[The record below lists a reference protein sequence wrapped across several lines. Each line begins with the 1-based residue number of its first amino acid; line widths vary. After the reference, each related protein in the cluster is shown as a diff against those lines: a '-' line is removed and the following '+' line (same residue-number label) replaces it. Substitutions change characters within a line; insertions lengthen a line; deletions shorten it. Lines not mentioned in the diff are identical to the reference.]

1 MNKLRTITLIIVAL
15 CAARFGAPVSV
26 YADSGTIT
34 LEQLKLRDLRLRGPT
49 DAIFFSFA
57 PPAHWALSGPATIE
71 FDLEIVI
78 PGDALSDVAASSPV
92 TGTETVAPPSS
103 AGKCVGGTISVSVN
117 EKFQGTFPLVS
128 GGARK
133 LSVPVAATALKPLP
147 ANKGAIGIFIGYENT
162 DRCGVEQ
169 YSQVFLRP
177 STRFVFEKTDI
188 EPSIDLRALPRPIVQ
203 RAYEPDSAMLVLPD
217 SPSALELE
225 AALNVA
231 AGFARMSDGTLA
243 LTATTISK
251 MTAALWSANHLIVVG
266 KPDGLPI
273 IGITKLARPVQGDK
287 FAVGANGAED
297 DGVVQLGVSPYN
309 KTKSVLVIS
318 GNTDAAVAKAGRA
331 LSSGAVRPVGQNSV
345 ALIAVAT
352 DPRITAEAFPETRTL
367 ADLGYDTQR
376 AQSAGGNLFTYEFS
390 APNSVA
396 LTGDAYVDLSFVHSA
411 VLDYDRSSL
420 NILLNDIAIGSVRLS
435 DGSTRVSRTRIL
447 IPESALRPGT
457 NKLVVQSLLSPRSSA
472 RNQPFDAIWL
482 AIQADSTLFMRFT
495 SKPAS
500 SVAPR
505 LNLSNLPKPFTEESN
520 LGSTAFVLAPR
531 SPAAWSAAV
540 DIAYALGLRS
550 SATALDLR
558 AGFADAA
565 TLDFRGLRNLIMVG
579 KATDFPQLDELRAFM
594 PAPFDRGS
602 NIANEANAGIGYRV
616 AASDDVG
623 YIQIVGSP
631 WNDQRAVML
640 ALGSTDK
647 ALAWVGKALST
658 PDQRARL
665 SGNLAF
671 VNDDQILSANV
682 RVAARSSAPTATPVG
697 TAAAQ
702 VTLVPGP
709 EAPATAVTTG
719 TQPAGA
725 SALTLSTSGLLF
737 VLFGLIG
744 LAIVIIVGSSIINQ
758 LRNRARNR

>member
-1 MNKLRTITLIIVAL
+1 MNKLRTITLIIVAM
-15 CAARFGAPVSV
+15 CAAQTGAPIGVF
-26 YADSGTIT
+26 ADSGTIT
-34 LEQLKLRDLRLRGPT
+34 LEQLKLRDLRLRGPN
-49 DAIFFSFA
+49 DAIFFTFA

-78 PGDALSDVAASSPV
+78 PGDALSNVAASSPV
-92 TGTETVAPPSS
+92 TATGSVAPPSS

-133 LSVPVAATALKPLP
+133 LSVPVAAAALKPLP
-147 ANKGAIGIFIGYENT
+147 ANKGAIGIFVGYENA

-177 STRFVFEKTDI
+177 STRFVFEKIDI

-217 SPSALELE
+217 APSALELE

-251 MTAALWSANHLIVVG
+251 MTEALWSANHLIVVG

-287 FAVGANGAED
+287 FAVSANGAED

-331 LSSGAVRPVGQNSV
+331 LSSGAVRPAGQNSV
-345 ALIAVAT
+345 ALIAAAV
-352 DPRITAEAFPETRTL
+352 DPRLTSEAFPETRTL
-367 ADLGYDTQR
+367 ADLGYETQR
-376 AQSAGGNLFTYEFS
+376 AQSAGGNLFTYEFA

-396 LTGDAYVDLSFVHSA
+396 LIGDAYIELSFVHSA
-411 VLDYDRSSL
+411 VLDYDRSSI

-457 NKLVVQSLLSPRSSA
+457 NKLVVQSLLSSRSSA

-482 AIQADSTLFMRFT
+482 SIQSDTALFMRFT
-495 SKPAS
+495 SKPAP

-531 SPAAWSAAV
+531 NPAAWSAAV

-558 AGFADAA
+558 AGYADAPA
-565 TLDFRGLRNLIMVG
+565 PDFRELRNLILVG
-579 KATDFPQLDELRAFM
+579 KATEFPQLDELSALM
-594 PAPFDRGS
+594 PAPFDKGS
-602 NIANEANAGIGYRV
+602 NIANESNAGVGYRIGP
-616 AASDDVG
+616 SDDIG

-631 WNDQRAVML
+631 WNGQRAVML
-640 ALGSTDK
+640 AFGSTDT

-658 PDQRARL
+658 PDLRARL
-665 SGNLAF
+665 SGNVAF
-671 VNDDQILSANV
+671 VNDDQILTANV
-682 RVAARSSAPTATPVG
+682 RVAARSSAPTATPEG
-697 TAAAQ
+697 AAATQ
-702 VTLVPGP
+702 VPEPG
-709 EAPATAVTTG
+709 AAATAVTSG
-719 TQPAGA
+719 PQPVGPAG
-725 SALTLSTSGLLF
+725 LNLSTSGLLF
-737 VLFGLIG
+737 ILFGLIG

-758 LRNRARNR
+758 LRSRSRNR

>member
-15 CAARFGAPVSV
+15 CAARLGTPFTVF
-26 YADSGTIT
+26 ADSGTIT

-49 DAIFFSFA
+49 DAIFFTFA

-71 FDLEIVI
+71 FDLDIVI
-78 PGDALSDVAASSPV
+78 PGDALSNVAASSPV
-92 TGTETVAPPSS
+92 TATGSVAPPSS

-117 EKFQGTFPLVS
+117 EKFQGTYPLVS
-128 GGARK
+128 GGTRK
-133 LSVPVAATALKPLP
+133 LSVPVAAAALKPLP
-147 ANKGAIGIFIGYENT
+147 ANKGAIGIYVGYENA

-169 YSQVFLRP
+169 YAQVFLRP

-188 EPSIDLRALPRPIVQ
+188 EPSTDLRALPRPIVQ
-203 RAYEPDSAMLVLPD
+203 RAYDLDSAMLVLPD
-217 SPSALELE
+217 APSALELE

-231 AGFARMSDGTLA
+231 AGFARMSEGTLA

-251 MTAALWSANHLIVVG
+251 MTEALWSANHLIVVG
-266 KPDGLPI
+266 KPEGLPI
-273 IGITKLARPVQGDK
+273 IGITKLARPAQGDK
-287 FAVGANGAED
+287 FAVSANGAED

-331 LSSGAVRPVGQNSV
+331 LSSGAVRPAGQNSV
-345 ALIAVAT
+345 AVIAAAA
-352 DPRITAEAFPETRTL
+352 DPRTNSDAFPETRTL

-376 AQSAGGNLFTYEFS
+376 AQSAGGNLFTYEFA

-396 LTGDAYVDLSFVHSA
+396 LIGDAYVELSFVHSA
-411 VLDYDRSSL
+411 VLDYDRSSI

-447 IPESALRPGT
+447 IPESALRPGA

-472 RNQPFDAIWL
+472 RNQPFDSIWL
-482 AIQADSTLFMRFT
+482 SIQSDSALFMRFT
-495 SKPAS
+495 SKPAP

-531 SPAAWSAAV
+531 TPAAWTAAI
-540 DIAYALGLRS
+540 DIAYSLGLRS
-550 SATALDLR
+550 STTALDLR
-558 AGFADAA
+558 AGYADAA
-565 TLDFRGLRNLIMVG
+565 TLDFRALRNLILVG
-579 KATDFPQLDELRAFM
+579 KATDFPQLDELRALM
-594 PAPFDRGS
+594 PAPFEKGS
-602 NIANEANAGIGYRV
+602 NIANESSADVSYRV
-616 AASDDVG
+616 GATDDVG

-631 WNDQRAVML
+631 WNEQRAVML
-640 ALGSTDK
+640 AFGSSDK

-658 PDQRARL
+658 ADRRARL

-671 VNDDQILSANV
+671 VNDDQILTANV
-682 RVAARSSAPTATPVG
+682 RIASRSSAPTATPEGATV
-697 TAAAQ
+697 AQ
-702 VTLVPGP
+702 VTIVPGP
-709 EAPATAVTTG
+709 GTAATAVTTG
-719 TQPAGA
+719 PLPAGA
-725 SALTLSTSGLLF
+725 SALNLSTSGLLSI
-737 VLFGLIG
+737 LFGLIG

-758 LRNRARNR
+758 MRNRSRNK